1 MCAVGMHGP
10 TATARKGKATDRRT
24 WLDVSR
30 LLRDAEEYASVLP
43 PLLRSGLRVPG
54 RPRMCEALAIIC
66 VFALY
71 EMIQSM
77 ICFEGMGR

>member
-10 TATARKGKATDRRT
+10 MATARKGKATDRRT